1 MKTIQK
7 KTKKT
12 NQSLTPLQQQ
22 WKEMM
27 ERMVGKPVGIRVY
40 NPYSNQY
47 VSPVYN
53 EESIKTLIKMIPSDD
68 VIRQYIQ
75 KVQNN

>member
-22 WKEMM
+22 WKEVM
-27 ERMVGKPVGIRVY
+27 ERMVGKPVGIRVHI
-40 NPYSNQY
+40 PYTNQY

-53 EESIKTLIKMIPSDD
+53 EKMIKTLIKMIPSDD